1 MHNTNGLMKSVIHY
15 LVSCVSDILSQ
26 ICPQTTGRLPG
37 LDDVVHLCVLQIGR
51 QASCRPGQG
60 QTCFRG
66 VGDGGSAS
74 RHSRWHCVMETMSEQ
89 LKKIIQS
96 AALSLYGLF
105 WCGKAGQFDSSLSNK
120 TSIPGIF
127 CARMACK
134 LHLESVT
141 CNNEKQERQERKT
154 V

>member
-1 MHNTNGLMKSVIHY
+1 MHDTNGLMKSVIHY

-51 QASCRPGQG
+51 QASRRPGQG
-60 QTCFRG
+60 QTCFCG

-89 LKKIIQS
+89 
-96 AALSLYGLF
+96 
-105 WCGKAGQFDSSLSNK
+105 WK
-120 TSIPGIF
+120 TSFSQQLYHLVVCFDLG
-127 CARMACK
+127 K
-134 LHLESVT
+134 LVSLT
-141 CNNEKQERQERKT
+141 AL
-154 V
+154 